1 MNSDGIFSFLPK
13 ILGTFIQRKIEEKE
27 EQELVKRKESIQEQ
41 ENEV

>member
-1 MNSDGIFSFLPK
+1 MNTDGIFSFLPK

-27 EQELVKRKESIQEQ
+27 QELVKRKESIQEQ